1 MYLAKMID
9 TSTIIDR
16 WNMLAESE
24 GNDMYS
30 RELSKKLAQRLS
42 TPRMFIQVVMGPRQT
57 GKTTAIKQAVKAAG
71 LPYRVASADSPI
83 ELAGDWIELEW
94 RQARA
99 LAESRGTAVLVLD
112 EIQKVAGWSEA
123 VKSLWD
129 EDSWNDVPLIVVLSG
144 SSSLLLGSGLSES
157 LAGRFELLRSTHW
170 SLAEMSDAFGYGF
183 DDYLMFGGYPGA
195 AVLKDD
201 MDRWREYMRD
211 SIIEA
216 TISRDVLQMEDVR
229 KPALMRALFELG
241 AQYSAQEISYR
252 KLLGQLD
259 DKGNTDVIRHYL
271 DLLSK
276 AGMMSGLQKY
286 DTKQIRSRA
295 SSPRLMVHDPSL
307 MFSMWRGSGDLLTD
321 SSLRGHLVETAVGAR
336 LIARSALEGFD
347 LYWWR
352 EGDLEVDFVAKRND
366 GAITAIEV
374 KSGRVSKSGISDFLK
389 LVPDAKPMIVG
400 DRNISVDEFLRDE
413 TELF

>member
-1 MYLAKMID
+1 
-9 TSTIIDR
+9 
-16 WNMLAESE
+16 
-24 GNDMYS
+24 MYS
-30 RELSKKLAQRLS
+30 RELSKKLEQRLS
-42 TPRMFIQVVMGPRQT
+42 APRKFIQVVMGPRQT

-71 LPYRVASADSPI
+71 MPYRVASADSSA
-83 ELAGDWIELEW
+83 ELAGEWVELEW

-99 LAESRGTAVLVLD
+99 LAEKQGAAVLVLD
-112 EIQKVAGWSEA
+112 EIQKVTGWSEV
-123 VKSLWD
+123 VKALWD
-129 EDSWNDVPLIVVLSG
+129 EDSWNDVSLSVVLSG

-170 SLAEMSDAFGYGF
+170 SLAEMSEAFGYDL

-195 AVLKDD
+195 AFLKSDV
-201 MDRWREYMRD
+201 DRWREYMRD
-211 SIIEA
+211 SIVEA

-307 MFSMWRGSGDLLTD
+307 MFSMWRGAGDLLAD
-321 SSLRGHLVETAVGAR
+321 PSLRGHLVETAVGSR

-352 EGDLEVDFVAKRND
+352 EGNLEVDFVAKRSD
-366 GAITAIEV
+366 GALAAIEV
-374 KSGRVSKSGISDFLK
+374 KSGRVSKSGMADFLK
-389 LVPDAKPMIVG
+389 LSPDANPLVVG
-400 DRNISVDEFLRDE
+400 DRNTSIEAFLRDE
-413 TELF
+413 VELF